1 MNEKKQVDKTKEI
14 HTKIPVPRLL
24 KLVTGEQV
32 IAGIYVQENSDFIRL
47 NEPYKIDLYADP
59 VDESHYFMEERMS
72 LKPWVFQAEDKIF
85 SIHKSNILTLAVP
98 NEHITVYY
106 NNVRLNYTKKLEP
119 LIEKKL
125 RESSKES
132 SFNKLLTN
140 MDDDDYFETLEY
152 LKGNRKK
159 H

>member
-1 MNEKKQVDKTKEI
+1 MEDKKPTTRTV
-14 HTKIPVPRLL
+14 KIPVARLL
-24 KLVTGEQV
+24 KLASGEQV
-32 IAGIYVQENSDFIRL
+32 IAGIYVQEGSDFLRL
-47 NEPYKIDLYADP
+47 HEPYKIDLYNNEIEEEAYY
-59 VDESHYFMEERMS
+59 VEERMA
-72 LKPWVFQAEDKIF
+72 LRPWVFQSTDKIY
-85 SIHKSNILTLAVP
+85 SIHKNHVLTLAVP
-98 NEHITVYY
+98 NDSLKDYY